1 MCVIIKQNNKEI
13 KLKRLKHFNSHIH
26 KRLFCDSKLNV
37 WYKPKG
43 EDLKPIGLEELDSLS
58 ELYPSSIRHIY
69 QLKDFYRF
77 TTGNSLSIDSCKP
90 VVKEHRAIIPPRT
103 FEVTP
108 DETRSAIEPTEYY
121 KKDNPIN
128 VDAD

>member
-1 MCVIIKQNNKEI
+1 MCVIIKQGNKEI

-26 KRLFCDSKLNV
+26 KRFFCDSKLNV

-77 TTGNSLSIDSCKP
+77 TTGVHLCRTVCHRRSRRNYRRRSCRLLFRWQTSGYCWMCCGGWHWRLS
-90 VVKEHRAIIPPRT
+90 
-103 FEVTP
+103 
-108 DETRSAIEPTEYY
+108 
-121 KKDNPIN
+121 
-128 VDAD
+128 